1 MKKLVSILLTLILLL
16 SLGAATAEGTK
27 TLTVMCPVSA
37 RVENYDTNAFILWL
51 EEQTGID
58 VEWIQVPITSWADKL
73 SAVMMSGDLPDVIS
87 FGSCYG
93 SEYQIRQNLARWAE
107 EELIIPL
114 NDLIEEYGV
123 YSTKM
128 FEEQA
133 GLDSMVALSDGNIY
147 ALPTYS
153 DIIHCNYSSRMW
165 ICDTFLEALG
175 MDYPTTLDEFYD
187 YLVGV
192 RDNDVNGNGDPGDEV
207 PYVALGNWG
216 GDLYTFIMNSFI
228 FYDGRATEKLDIAED
243 GTIYSVLDQDAFRE
257 GLKFMNKLYEEGL
270 IYEGSLSIDSSG
282 ANALGESG
290 EGYAIIGCIT
300 GTGNSAGVTGSD
312 VYHQYTPL
320 SPLTGPTGL
329 RQSPWYRYVNVR
341 EGAWII
347 TSACED
353 PVTAFQLGDFMLS
366 YDSTMRLRKGEYGVC
381 WTDAEEG
388 ELTFD
393 GRPAVFKELIPYGN
407 EVQNS
412 HLDNDLIFY
421 ETRNVFLD
429 DRAFAEGSDL
439 YSAENVQFLISEAA
453 KNYYEPY
460 GREVLP
466 TVDIPGEDL
475 DEYNILA
482 VDLKTYYTEWMA
494 SFLNGEADIEDDDVW
509 AEYTT
514 GLYDIGLERFV
525 EIYTNAYEIST
536 LKWGA

>member
-1 MKKLVSILLTLILLL
+1 MKRLVSILMVLAMLLTL
-16 SLGAATAEGTK
+16 SCASAEETK

-37 RVENYDTNAFILWL
+37 KVEDYDTNAYILWL
-51 EEQTGID
+51 EEQTGVD
-58 VEWIQVPITSWADKL
+58 VEWIQVPSTSWLDKL
-73 SAVMMSGDLPDVIS
+73 SATMMAGDLPDVIS
-87 FGSCYG
+87 FGGNYG
-93 SEYQIRQNLARWAE
+93 DNVRQNLAKWASE
-107 EELIIPL
+107 DLIISL
-114 NDLIEEYGV
+114 NDLIDEYGV
-123 YSTKM
+123 YSKIM

-133 GLDSMVALSDGNIY
+133 GLDTMVALSDGNIY

-153 DIIHCNYSSRMW
+153 DIIHCNYSSRMY

-192 RDNDVNGNGDPGDEV
+192 RDQDVNGNGDPNDEV
-207 PYVALGNWG
+207 PYVALSNWG

-228 FYDGRATEKLDIAED
+228 FYDGRTEKFDITED

-257 GLKFMNKLYEEGL
+257 GLAFMNKLYDEGL
-270 IYEGSLSIDSSG
+270 IYEGSLTIDGSG
-282 ANALGESG
+282 AQALGESG

-300 GTGNSAGVTGSD
+300 GTGNSAGVTGSE

-320 SPLTGPTGL
+320 APLTGPNGL
-329 RQSPWYRYVNVR
+329 KQTPWYRYVNVR

-366 YDSTMRLRKGEYGVC
+366 YDSTMRLRKGEYGVN

-388 ELTFD
+388 QLTLD
-393 GRPAVFKELIPYGN
+393 GRPAVFVELIPYGN

-412 HLDNDLIFY
+412 HLDNDLMFY

-429 DRAFAEGSDL
+429 DRAFEEGGDL
-439 YSAENVQFLISEAA
+439 WSAENLQFFISEAA

-466 TVDIPGEDL
+466 TIDIPMDMI
-475 DEYNILA
+475 DEYSVLS

-509 AEYTT
+509 AEYKQ

-525 EIYTNAYEIST
+525 EIYTEAYEISP